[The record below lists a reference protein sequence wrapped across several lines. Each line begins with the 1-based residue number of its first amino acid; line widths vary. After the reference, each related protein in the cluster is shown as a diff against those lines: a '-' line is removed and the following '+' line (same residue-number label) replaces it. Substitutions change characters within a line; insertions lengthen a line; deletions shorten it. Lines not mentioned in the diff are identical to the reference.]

1 MRHVFETMGTVVSL
15 EAPGLARQTVG
26 EIETAFADADRRFSL
41 YRPDSELSAVNS
53 GRIGLP
59 DAGLA
64 LRDAH
69 ALAVEWRIL
78 TGGAF
83 TPIRPDGLLDLNGVV
98 KALAMRQ
105 AAGILEDAGMPEWT
119 LVVGGDLV
127 ASGRG
132 PDGGPWVTGIIDP
145 ADRGRLLCS
154 VELRGSRR
162 AIATSGT
169 AERGD
174 HIWKAGSLP
183 GAFTQ
188 VTVVADDIVTAD
200 VLATAI
206 VAGGDDMLTETC
218 ARWDIDVL
226 AVEAAGGLRAT
237 PGFRTAL
244 AVAA

>member
-15 EAPGLARQTVG
+15 EAAGLVRETVG
-26 EIETAFADADRRFSL
+26 AIEKAFSDADRRFSL
-41 YRPDSELSAVNS
+41 YRPDSELSRVNA
-53 GRIGLP
+53 GGIRLP
-59 DAGLA
+59 DAGPE

-83 TPIRPDGLLDLNGVV
+83 TPVRPDGQLDLNGVV
-98 KALAMRQ
+98 KALTMSR
-105 AAGILEDAGMPEWT
+105 AAAILEDAGMADWM

-127 ASGRG
+127 ASGHG
-132 PDGGPWVTGIIDP
+132 ADGRPWVTGIVDP

-154 VELRGSRR
+154 IELRGTRR

-174 HIWKAGSLP
+174 HIWKAGS
-183 GAFTQ
+183 ASRSFDQ

-206 VAGGDDMLTETC
+206 VAGGEGMLTE
-218 ARWDIDVL
+218 A
-226 AVEAAGGLRAT
+226 
-237 PGFRTAL
+237 
-244 AVAA
+244 